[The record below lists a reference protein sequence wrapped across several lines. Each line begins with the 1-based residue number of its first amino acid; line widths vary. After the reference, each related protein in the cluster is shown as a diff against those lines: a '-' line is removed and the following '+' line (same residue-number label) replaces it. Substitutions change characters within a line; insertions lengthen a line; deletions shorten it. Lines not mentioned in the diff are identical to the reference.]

1 MLIPELLHQAAAR
14 FPDKPAAI
22 FPEGRI
28 SFRELDEKS
37 NQVAQ
42 RLRKLGVQ
50 PNDRVALLWDNA
62 LTGFIAFWG
71 TLKAGAQ
78 NVDMPGLA
86 GKATLEG
93 ILEESKPKALAI
105 DPKLYEKLGVDGIP
119 AGLPKIL
126 LSEGNFPELP
136 GHQVERFEQIFGS
149 EPKDRPPLTVDR
161 HDPSLIVYTS
171 GTTGRPKGVMLSH
184 DNLISN
190 ISAANQWVGLTHE
203 DSILVV
209 VPTYFIHGRMQ
220 ILTHAMI
227 GGTLVFSAG
236 FHFPKQVVQEIVESG
251 VTGFSGVPYHMKTLL
266 KTFKATKF
274 EKLRY
279 VLVTGGA
286 LSVAEQETLQDAL
299 PGIGLHNAY
308 GQTEASPRITY
319 LGPKEMFVERGSS
332 GRPLPGVTID
342 LVDDEGNL
350 VPPGQPG
357 EVAVRGPGIMKGYVS
372 GDHVETGRID
382 SQGRLRTGDLGEF
395 RGEYLYLVG
404 RKSDMM
410 KLAGERVFPKE
421 IEDVINLHPAVTES
435 AVFAVPDDRMGEKLH
450 AFVVVHPGQS
460 LDLAELRTH
469 CLKHM
474 SFVRT
479 PRELHLVPALPKTGS
494 GKINRSELKAL
505 LQPKS

>member
-42 RLRKLGVQ
+42 RLRRLGVQ

-105 DPKLYEKLGVDGIP
+105 DPKLYEKLGVDGVP

-171 GTTGRPKGVMLSH
+171 GTTGRPKGAM
-184 DNLISN
+184 ISN
-190 ISAANQWVGLTHE
+190 RNMVFQIDSASQYTDIGRGERTLSFLPLCHIAARNTTSYMPLRFGN
-203 DSILVV
+203 VV
-209 VPTYFIHGRMQ
+209 
-220 ILTHAMI
+220 
-227 GGTLVFSAG
+227 
-236 FHFPKQVVQEIVESG
+236 HFPENS
-251 VTGFSGVPYHMKTLL
+251 STLL
-266 KTFKATKF
+266 ND
-274 EKLRY
+274 LR
-279 VLVTGGA
+279 
-286 LSVAEQETLQDAL
+286 
-299 PGIGLHNAY
+299 
-308 GQTEASPRITY
+308 
-319 LGPKEMFVERGSS
+319 
-332 GRPLPGVTID
+332 
-342 LVDDEGNL
+342 
-350 VPPGQPG
+350 
-357 EVAVRGPGIMKGYVS
+357 EVAPHMI
-372 GDHVETGRID
+372 
-382 SQGRLRTGDLGEF
+382 
-395 RGEYLYLVG
+395 
-404 RKSDMM
+404 
-410 KLAGERVFPKE
+410 
-421 IEDVINLHPAVTES
+421 
-435 AVFAVPDDRMGEKLH
+435 FAPPRFWEKLH
-450 AFVVVHPGQS
+450 SQVVLFMRDGNG
-460 LDLAELRTH
+460 A
-469 CLKHM
+469 LKM
-474 SFVRT
+474 
-479 PRELHLVPALPKTGS
+479 L
-494 GKINRSELKAL
+494 
-505 LQPKS
+505 